1 MYVNGG
7 SDYLDGEYRLL
18 WSVDG
23 SFDTAQMATLT
34 TGTVAVGTRAVSVQF
49 TVPESK
55 MGYHYIRFLR
65 VPSGQTYDTSFNV
78 KPAMRL
84 FPLQGKP
91 GTPLMVHGSGFP
103 SGDSGNILFNGAGT
117 SVDYT
122 ANAVGSFAAQ
132 FTIPSAVS
140 PGEYKIGAVSSRLNE
155 DGLAYVL
162 VVSGYQPPPT
172 TPPETTPPTTTPTI
186 VPPEAPPPPEEPL
199 GPKPF
204 PSSAKGED
212 LGKFGT
218 KLYTFIWQE
227 TSGLPGIKST
237 IEVST
242 DPNFSGYPDYLASGV
257 TGTSV
262 SFDLAPGAY
271 YWRVQSV
278 AADGSI
284 SEWRT
289 WPYRVE
295 VDFITAWFYAV
306 AGGFLGFILLLVV
319 FTLLTS
325 GRKPKYKEEE
335 EYYYPPDPRY
345 YPPRRR
351 YSQNGGR
358 YPPDDGYYR

>member
-172 TPPETTPPTTTPTI
+172 TPPETTPPPTPPPI
-186 VPPEAPPPPEEPL
+186 VPP
-199 GPKPF
+199 
-204 PSSAKGED
+204 
-212 LGKFGT
+212 
-218 KLYTFIWQE
+218 
-227 TSGLPGIKST
+227 
-237 IEVST
+237 
-242 DPNFSGYPDYLASGV
+242 
-257 TGTSV
+257 
-262 SFDLAPGAY
+262 
-271 YWRVQSV
+271 
-278 AADGSI
+278 AA
-284 SEWRT
+284 
-289 WPYRVE
+289 
-295 VDFITAWFYAV
+295 
-306 AGGFLGFILLLVV
+306 
-319 FTLLTS
+319 
-325 GRKPKYKEEE
+325 
-335 EYYYPPDPRY
+335 
-345 YPPRRR
+345 PPRRR
-351 YSQNGGR
+351 SRLVPNRSRSRQKAKISASSAPSCIHSSGRRHPVFPVSSQPLRSRPIQISAAIPIILHRASPGRAFPLILRPAPITGGCNRLLPMAASANGGR
-358 YPPDDGYYR
+358 GRTGWRLISSRHGSMPLPAVFSVLSCCWSSSRC